1 MLVFSPLSV
10 RCAAVAGLLMLYLVH
25 PAGTLLAQDDDQLI
39 GRQLERDSS
48 SRDSIQDQLVGML
61 SEAELPTV
69 EAVTVADAGS
79 DFVLL
84 SVRVN
89 QLDRLGLTAQLLRE
103 NGQIETR
110 IDEVTLSPAD
120 DDGEPLGVRF
130 TLPDDLP
137 EGTAFETHFVSLRP
151 SRFGRAL
158 PGLEWRYPLL
168 KQWSRPLA
176 PENVVVAVAPS
187 PIGKAAQLPA
197 SLVTN
202 RPLPKPPQIAIP
214 REALD
219 NRYQLKLLNAVQP
232 GPAGSKTTRPA
243 VTGAQPA
250 RPLAQ
255 QQFQLTA
262 KPQVQT
268 ESQKES
274 RPTGTAS
281 QPAKTAMLA
290 KASNLQLARN
300 IQLSDRQKQILT
312 HTDVARARLPAVK
325 IKDLSGLKPED
336 RDRGARGPSADTI
349 DLLSVIHADS
359 EIPVN
364 EILGIRRELY
374 LDLNPESGVL
384 YYVPRGYNLRWT
396 PDDGFGF
403 NMLYAAV
410 EEGMPGQVMMALRL
424 EAGIQARD
432 QRLIQDL
439 AEAYRSEIRRD
450 LKVAVVRPLPVTSQ
464 HPSVNIADSLGAYFD
479 IAPDDLVATVLSD
492 VLADMEVSWITDE
505 ITKENVELVLSHGTG
520 FGGDVTFD
528 LESEPPARISVP
540 ARVRLADPGTF
551 GQFTWTRNG
560 DWRNRT
566 PYPLRLKRLH
576 ALLFD
581 EGTPIIYS
589 WDLGNAEVPPQAR
602 VEWDGAS
609 VPGWIDG
616 KAKRTW
622 IEYAVAGDCDRCNR
636 QVMRAITYGASRP
649 AARQDVVVATLSPL
663 ADLGAAELNI
673 MLRSRYFDSDGEA
686 MTTSGPVVISADSSE
701 FSGGPVYLVDRQ
713 PGEERPGDPLFEYR
727 IEVVMP
733 DGTIHAPPAD
743 RWIPSQRHRLLIG
756 SVQVEQSLGY
766 LPEG

>member
-1 MLVFSPLSV
+1 MPLFSPSTA
-10 RCAAVAGLLMLYLVH
+10 RCAAVAGLLFMPLFH
-25 PAGTLLAQDDDQLI
+25 PAGPALAQDDEQLI
-39 GRQLERDSS
+39 GRELERDSS
-48 SRDSIQDQLVGML
+48 SRDSLQDQLVGML
-61 SEAELPTV
+61 SDAELPTV
-69 EAVTVADAGS
+69 EAVTVADAGH

-84 SVRVN
+84 SVRVE

-110 IDEVTLSPAD
+110 IDDVTLPPAGD
-120 DDGEPLGVRF
+120 VGQPLEVRF
-130 TLPDDLP
+130 ALPDDLP
-137 EGTAFETHFVSLRP
+137 EGTAFQTHFVSLRP
-151 SRFGRAL
+151 SRLGHAL

-176 PENVVVAVAPS
+176 PENVVVAIAPT

-197 SLVTN
+197 TLVSN

-219 NRYQLKLLNAVQP
+219 NRYKLKLLNAIGP
-232 GPAGSKTTRPA
+232 GTTGAATRPA
-243 VTGAQPA
+243 VAGRQLAQPLSQQRLQVTA
-250 RPLAQ
+250 RP
-255 QQFQLTA
+255 
-262 KPQVQT
+262 QVEG
-268 ESQKES
+268 ESRNES
-274 RPTGTAS
+274 RPTGQASRPATTAIHAN
-281 QPAKTAMLA
+281 PATG
-290 KASNLQLARN
+290 QLAHN

-312 HTDVARARLPAVK
+312 HTDVARARLPA
-325 IKDLSGLKPED
+325 IQFKDLSGLKPED
-336 RDRGARGPSADTI
+336 RDRGARGPSANTI

-374 LDLNPESGVL
+374 LDINPDSGVL
-384 YYVPRGYNLRWT
+384 YYVPRDYNLRWT

-410 EEGMPGQVMMALRL
+410 EEGMPGQVMMALQL

-432 QRLIQDL
+432 QRLIEEL
-439 AEAYRSEIRRD
+439 AEAYRSQIRHD
-450 LKVAVVRPLPVTSQ
+450 LKVTVVRPLPVTSQ
-464 HPSVNIADSLGAYFD
+464 HPSVNIADSLGTYFD
-479 IAPDDLVATVLSD
+479 IAPEDLVATVLSD

-505 ITKENVELVLSHGTG
+505 VTKENIELVLSHGTG

-540 ARVRLADPGTF
+540 ARVRLADPDTF
-551 GQFTWTRNG
+551 GQLAWTRSG
-560 DWRNRT
+560 DWRNST

-589 WDLGNAEVPPQAR
+589 WNLGDAEVPPQAR
-602 VEWDGAS
+602 VEWDAAS

-622 IEYAVAGDCDRCNR
+622 IEYAVVGDCDPCNR
-636 QVMRAITYGASRP
+636 QVMRAITYGAGRP

-673 MLRSRYFDSDGEA
+673 MLRSRYFDSGGEA
-686 MTTSGPVVISADSSE
+686 LTTSGPVVVNADGGE

-727 IEVVMP
+727 IEVIMP
-733 DGTIHAPPAD
+733 DGTIHSPPAD
-743 RWIPSQRHRLLIG
+743 RWIPSQRHRLLVG